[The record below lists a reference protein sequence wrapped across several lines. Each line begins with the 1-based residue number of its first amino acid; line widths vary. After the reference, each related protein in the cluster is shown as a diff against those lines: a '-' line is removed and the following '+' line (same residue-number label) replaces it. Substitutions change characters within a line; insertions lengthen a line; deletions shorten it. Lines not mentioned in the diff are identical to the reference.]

1 MEIRQLGVSEYKGMT
16 LNVTYE
22 TERFYDVAV
31 RENGFELLLSQFDEP
46 QIKSFSDKLF
56 SQWLEAP
63 VAFGAF
69 EGESSQVLLR
79 EALKHGTTFFESATF
94 G

>member
-46 QIKSFSDKLF
+46 QIMTA
-56 SQWLEAP
+56 E
-63 VAFGAF
+63 
-69 EGESSQVLLR
+69 E
-79 EALKHGTTFFESATF
+79 
-94 G
+94 